1 MKNRILFLLL
11 VIIPVSLLVWFAWR
25 AQSNEQLAA
34 QQQYQNLVHSQL
46 KIVDGKVASYFQQ
59 LEIKLMAQQSLL
71 NSVFLSDDEAEGK
84 MINRIRDVVKR
95 SAYIS
100 GIYVEDSEKNILF
113 PSPSQTLSENE
124 QSFLTNIRSISRNR
138 SLFNEQKEQNGDT
151 GQSLQQQPQQ
161 ILQQKPVTASRKL
174 SPLSR
179 SLSESDSVAQQ
190 QGWIAWYQDRN
201 LHHIFWFKDVQKRL
215 YLLSLDRVRILSEII
230 ALLPETTVANERYE
244 NYLNNVSI
252 RLYNSNDEVVYEW
265 GSYVV
270 DQQQSIDM
278 MLSYPLS
285 SWKLSWYSK
294 ELSEKKFHK
303 TWSILLIALLAS
315 ILFMVLMSVFYRE
328 YRRDIRLAQQRV
340 NFVSQVSH
348 ELKTPLTNIRMYAE
362 LLETNIKHVNQD
374 AVSKSQHFL
383 SVIINESQRLSRLI
397 DNVLSFAKV
406 QKQSIRINKRL
417 AIVDE
422 CIDNVL
428 ISFRPI
434 FEQKNI
440 TINFSRGADSSVSFD
455 AQILEQILNNLLSNV
470 EKYAAQGRRLDI
482 KSTQVKQVVA
492 IEIRDYGS
500 GVSKTEQK
508 KIFRPFYRSSSQ
520 LTEGVSGT
528 GIGLTI
534 SRQLAELHG
543 GRLGYKEV
551 EQGAC
556 FVIEL
561 YV

>member
-138 SLFNEQKEQNGDT
+138 SLFNGQKELNT
-151 GQSLQQQPQQ
+151 GRVLEQQLQQSLQQQS
-161 ILQQKPVTASRKL
+161 VTMSRKL

-201 LHHIFWFKDVQKRL
+201 LHHVFWFKDAQQRL

-230 ALLPETTVANERYE
+230 ALLPESTADNKHYGDR
-244 NYLNNVSI
+244 LNNVAI
-252 RLYNSNDEVVYEW
+252 RLYNSNDEVIYEW

-270 DQQQSIDM
+270 EQQQSIDI

-294 ELSEKKFHK
+294 ELSEQNFHK

-315 ILFMVLMSVFYRE
+315 ILFIVLMSVFYRE
-328 YRRDIRLAQQRV
+328 YRREIHLAQQRV

-348 ELKTPLTNIRMYAE
+348 ELKTPLTNIRMYAD
-362 LLETNIKHVNQD
+362 LLEANIGPVNED
-374 AVSKSQHFL
+374 EVSKSQHFL
-383 SVIINESQRLSRLI
+383 SVIVNESQRLTRLI

-406 QKQSIRINKRL
+406 QKQSIRINKRP

-428 ISFRPI
+428 ISFRPV

-440 TINFSRGADSSVSFD
+440 TINFSRGANSSVSFD

-470 EKYAAQGRRLDI
+470 EKYASQGHRLDI
-482 KSTQVKQVVA
+482 RSTQDKQSVA
-492 IEIRDYGS
+492 IEIRDYGP
-500 GVSKTEQK
+500 GVSRTEQQ

-520 LTEGVSGT
+520 LTDGVSGT

-534 SRQLAELHG
+534 SRQLARLHG
-543 GRLGYKEV
+543 GRLRYKEV
-551 EQGAC
+551 EKGAC

-561 YV
+561 DV

>member
-138 SLFNEQKEQNGDT
+138 SLFNGQKELNT
-151 GQSLQQQPQQ
+151 GRVLEQQLQQSLQQQS
-161 ILQQKPVTASRKL
+161 VTMSRKL

-179 SLSESDSVAQQ
+179 SLSESDFVAQQ

-201 LHHIFWFKDVQKRL
+201 LHHVFWFKDAQQRL

-230 ALLPETTVANERYE
+230 ALLPESTADNKHYGDR
-244 NYLNNVSI
+244 LNNVAI
-252 RLYNSNDEVVYEW
+252 RLYNSNDEVIYEW

-270 DQQQSIDM
+270 EQQQSIDI

-294 ELSEKKFHK
+294 ELSEQNFHK

-315 ILFMVLMSVFYRE
+315 ILFIVLMSVFYRE
-328 YRRDIRLAQQRV
+328 YRREIHLAQQRV

-348 ELKTPLTNIRMYAE
+348 ELKTPLTNIRMYAD
-362 LLETNIKHVNQD
+362 LLEANIGPVNED
-374 AVSKSQHFL
+374 EVSKSQHFL
-383 SVIINESQRLSRLI
+383 SVIVNESQRLTRLI

-406 QKQSIRINKRL
+406 QKQSIRINKRP

-428 ISFRPI
+428 ISFRPV

-440 TINFSRGADSSVSFD
+440 TINFSRGANSSVSFD

-470 EKYAAQGRRLDI
+470 EKYASQGHRLDI
-482 KSTQVKQVVA
+482 RSTQDKQSVA
-492 IEIRDYGS
+492 IEIRDYGP
-500 GVSKTEQK
+500 GVSRTEHQ

-520 LTEGVSGT
+520 LTDGVSGT

-534 SRQLAELHG
+534 SRQLARLHG
-543 GRLGYKEV
+543 GRLRYKEV
-551 EQGAC
+551 EKGAC

-561 YV
+561 DV